1 MRSENAQ
8 TRAILH
14 GRRYY
19 KNSRVDQEF
28 ATVDHAHVNVPGTE
42 FAGSC
47 ARLIWSVG
55 RVCSY
60 THGDFFVGK
69 SVVVQSVVLSVK
81 SLNIR
86 MHNQR
91 CKNISKNQRCCLL
104 QTCSNTP
111 CPHAPGGQ
119 HRWHCRGTCPT
130 DRRLRRRFAM
140 SNWRSARGPD
150 GPRAC
155 VPYTYIVDN
164 HIKLVQASG
173 IGLAYSLLQAE
184 RFRSWKG
191 FWESSSSWADSLSH
205 R

>member
-19 KNSRVDQEF
+19 KNSRDDQEF

-42 FAGSC
+42 FASSC
-47 ARLIWSVG
+47 ARAIWSVG

-91 CKNISKNQRCCLL
+91 FKNISDNQRCFLL
-104 QTCSNTP
+104 RTCPNTP

-130 DRRLRRRFAM
+130 DRRLRKRLAVRRRTLLTTALLLKSPA
-140 SNWRSARGPD
+140 SNRFSTAELVPD
-150 GPRAC
+150 VTCSHPM
-155 VPYTYIVDN
+155 
-164 HIKLVQASG
+164 VQRMKRTGHA
-173 IGLAYSLLQAE
+173 Q
-184 RFRSWKG
+184 FC
-191 FWESSSSWADSLSH
+191 F
-205 R
+205 